1 MAVPDRI
8 AWSHRIAWW
17 VVGWGLLGLLNAGS
31 LRAQEARYDV
41 VVYGGTSGG
50 IVAAIAAS
58 RLGHSVALLEP
69 SRHLGGLTTGG
80 LGATDIGNKRAIGG
94 MAREFYQ
101 RIHQAYQDP
110 ERWSRETRDEYFR
123 GKTFNRDNEDAQWT
137 FEPHVASEVFRAWLA
152 PSSVDVLMGER
163 LDRAGGVIKPGTRIL
178 EIRMES
184 GRVFAA
190 KIFIDATYEGDL
202 MAAAGVDYH
211 VGRESNATYGE
222 TINGLQRA
230 KAIHHQFTKQVDPF
244 VERGVP
250 ASGLL
255 PFVSPMPEGIDGD
268 GDDRIQAY
276 NFRMCT
282 TDVPENRLAW
292 PKPDDY
298 DERDFELLLRNF
310 EAGDGRVPWAPIW
323 MPNRKTDVNNN
334 FAFSTDFI
342 GMNYRY
348 PEASYDE
355 RKRIW
360 LQHERYQ
367 KGLMWTLANHPRVPA
382 AIRAVFQENG
392 LAADE
397 FQETGGWPPQ
407 LYIREARRM
416 IGLYVMSE
424 KNCLRREI
432 VADSIGM
439 GAYNM
444 DSHNTQRY
452 VDADGFARNEGD
464 VQIPTKPY
472 PIAYRSICPR
482 RDQCTNLL
490 VPVCLSASH
499 IAYGSIRME
508 PVFMVLG
515 QSAATAAS
523 LSIENDQDV
532 QEIPYE
538 SLRLRLAR
546 AGQVLDFQSP

>member
-1 MAVPDRI
+1 MWKRSILVFGI
-8 AWSHRIAWW
+8 AGLS
-17 VVGWGLLGLLNAGS
+17 LLGLGRSRS
-31 LRAQEARYDV
+31 LQAQEAQYDI

-58 RLGHSVALLEP
+58 RLGHSVALIEP
-69 SRHLGGLTTGG
+69 SQHLGGLTTGG

-101 RIHQAYQDP
+101 RIHRAYRDP
-110 ERWSRETRDEYFR
+110 DRWSRESREVYFR
-123 GKTFNRDNEDAQWT
+123 GKTFNKENEDSMWT

-152 PSSVDVLMGER
+152 ETQVVLRMGER
-163 LDRAGGVIKPGTRIL
+163 LDRNDGVTQSGTRIAQ
-178 EIRMES
+178 IRMEN
-184 GRVFAA
+184 GPKYAA
-190 KIFIDATYEGDL
+190 KVFIDASYEGDL
-202 MAAAGVDYH
+202 MAAAGVRYH

-230 KAIHHQFTKQVDPF
+230 KTIHHQFTHQVDPF
-244 VERGVP
+244 LERGNP

-255 PFVSPMPEGIDGD
+255 PLVTANLEGMDGD
-268 GDDRIQAY
+268 GDHRIQAY

-282 TDVPENRLAW
+282 TDVQENRLPW
-292 PKPDDY
+292 PKPVDY
-298 DERDFELLLRNF
+298 DEREFELLLRNF
-310 EAGDGRVPWAPIW
+310 EAGDNRLPWAPIW

-348 PEASYDE
+348 PEGSYAE
-355 RKRIW
+355 REAIW
-360 LQHERYQ
+360 RQHERYQ

-382 AIRAVFQENG
+382 SIREVFQKNG
-392 LAADE
+392 PAADE
-397 FQETGGWPPQ
+397 FRETGGWPPQ

-416 IGLYVMSE
+416 VGEYVMSE
-424 KNCLRREI
+424 KNCLRRE
-432 VADSIGM
+432 VVQDSIGM

-452 VDADGFARNEGD
+452 VDDNGFARNEGD
-464 VQIPTKPY
+464 VQIPTRPY
-472 PIAYRSICPR
+472 PIAYRSICPP

-499 IAYGSIRME
+499 VAYGSIRME

-515 QSAATAAS
+515 QSSATAAS
-523 LSIENDQDV
+523 LCVRNGSDT

-538 SLRLRLAR
+538 SLRSGLVE
-546 AGQVLDFQSP
+546 AGQVLDFE